1 MAKNIRISIG
11 SKLMDTGYLVQIC
24 VQMLWIIF
32 LLSLPTVLAAS
43 VIGIVISL
51 IQAITQLQDQTLPFL
66 LKIIA
71 VFATLALTY
80 HWMGVTLI
88 NFTSIIYEIIPQV

>member
-1 MAKNIRISIG
+1 M
-11 SKLMDTGYLVQIC
+11 
-24 VQMLWIIF
+24 
-32 LLSLPTVLAAS
+32 
-43 VIGIVISL
+43 
-51 IQAITQLQDQTLPFL
+51 QAITQLQDQTLPFL